1 MPFNYISRKLLKIYM
16 MYNVAL
22 KYILAI
28 IKVISL
34 KAYFAI

>member
-1 MPFNYISRKLLKIYM
+1 MPFSYISRKLLKIYM

-28 IKVISL
+28 IKVISI
-34 KAYFAI
+34 KAYAAI